1 MRPRLPADE
10 RASHLRGALW
20 AVALAILAVGNLA
33 GLANAFG
40 SSSDE
45 HFSAAL
51 LIGFGTG
58 VPLAAWLLTR
68 RGRLQAAATLLVL
81 VPLGVTLAVAWVGF
95 GLRDVAIVGFPLVIV
110 AAGLLLDRRG
120 LALAVGL
127 SMASVVALAWGGARQ
142 LIVMPS
148 SVAVSRVDVASILV
162 VILGVGL
169 FVRLLMQAFHD
180 SLARAVASE
189 KRYRTLV
196 EHAPEA
202 ILVGDPE
209 RRVVLDANPN
219 AARMFACA
227 REYLL
232 GPWTGDLLPER
243 QPDGTGSA
251 EALQRLLAEA
261 MEGETS
267 VVELC
272 CRNRAGA
279 VFPCEVRAVRLPSEG
294 PPLVRLSLID
304 VSERVRLQERLNQTE
319 KMAAI
324 GSLLAGV
331 AHEVRNPLFGIS
343 STLDTFE
350 MRYHDNPDAMTRI
363 GIMRSQVGR
372 LADLMRDLLEFGRPS
387 GLDTA
392 ECELREILWWAASAC
407 APPASARGVGIEVP
421 EGPPVTLVGDR
432 GRLAQV
438 FFNLIENAVQFST
451 PGERVRIDISSD
463 SATGPGGGVE
473 VRVLDTGP
481 GFTESDLPHLFEPFF
496 TRRREGTGL
505 GLSIVKRIV
514 EDHRGEVDARNR
526 PQGGAEVTVRLPRP
540 GLSAS
545 AARGAAHSHP

>member
-1 MRPRLPADE
+1 
-10 RASHLRGALW
+10 
-20 AVALAILAVGNLA
+20 VALAVLAVGNLA

-40 SSSDE
+40 SAPEE

-68 RGRLQAAATLLVL
+68 RGRLQTAATLLVL

-110 AAGLLLDRRG
+110 AAGLLLDGRG
-120 LALAVGL
+120 LAMAVGL
-127 SMASVVALAWGGARQ
+127 SMASVLLLAWGSARQ

-148 SVAVSRVDVASILV
+148 SIAVSRVDVASILV

-219 AARMFACA
+219 AARMFECA
-227 REYLL
+227 REDLL
-232 GPWTGDLLPER
+232 GPWTGDLLPEH
-243 QPDGTGSA
+243 QPDGSSSA

-272 CRNRAGA
+272 GRKRGGA
-279 VFPCEVRAVRLPSEG
+279 VFPCEVRVVRLPSDG

-304 VSERVRLQERLNQTE
+304 VSERARLQERLNQTE

-372 LADLMRDLLEFGRPS
+372 LAELMRDLLEFGRPS

-392 ECELREILWWAASAC
+392 ACELREIVWWAASAC
-407 APPASARGVGIEVP
+407 AQPASARGVGIDVSD
-421 EGPPVTLVGDR
+421 GPPVTLVGDR

-451 PGERVRIDISSD
+451 PGSRVRIDISSE

-514 EDHRGEVDARNR
+514 EDHRGEVGARNR

-540 GLSAS
+540 GRSAS
-545 AARGAAHSHP
+545 PGRGGAFSHP